1 MIVIDASAVW
11 ELLRLGPSRLRLME
25 LVLGPGASVHAPD
38 LVNAEVLHVLRR
50 HARSGEVTLERSDE
64 MRQDFA
70 DLPIHRYPTWPLV
83 ERAWA
88 LRDNFTA
95 YNAMYVALAE
105 ALGATLVTADRALAR
120 ASTQATAVEVEAI
133 T

>member
-11 ELLRLGPSRLRLME
+11 ELLRRGPGEVRLMD
-25 LVLGPGASVHAPD
+25 LVVGPGASVHAPD

-50 HARSGEVTLERSDE
+50 HALSGQVTPERSDE

-95 YNAMYVALAE
+95 YDAMYVALAE
-105 ALGATLVTADRALAR
+105 ALDATLVTADLPLVRAA
-120 ASTQATAVEVEAI
+120 TQAGTVAVEAVM
-133 T
+133 